1 MNQIVLTTYK
11 KTRNSI
17 IRIWHKRFEIEGLHI
32 IGNAKEKTS
41 VISFNIEGIH
51 RILAQ

>member
-1 MNQIVLTTYK
+1 MNQIVLTTTK
-11 KTRNSI
+11 KQETALLEYGT
-17 IRIWHKRFEIEGLHI
+17 KRFEIEGLHI